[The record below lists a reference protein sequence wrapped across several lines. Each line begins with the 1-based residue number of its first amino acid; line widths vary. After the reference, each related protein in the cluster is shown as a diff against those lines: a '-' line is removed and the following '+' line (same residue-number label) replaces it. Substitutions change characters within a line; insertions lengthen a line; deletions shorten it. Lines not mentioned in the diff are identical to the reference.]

1 MATGI
6 QEGSPGPHHRRYDQV
21 SRVLVLLLLRLLL
34 LPLMPQ
40 LVVGAPLLFSFVLVA
55 GAGAGSEAP
64 VPVAAL
70 LTLLPLLRLLKMSQH
85 CQAHMLSQHYQA
97 QTARL
102 TTVLWKKPLGQI
114 PRP

>member
-85 CQAHMLSQHYQA
+85 CQA
-97 QTARL
+97 QTAWL
-102 TTVLWKKPLGQI
+102 TTVLWKRPLGQI